1 MSWFSERF
9 KIAEVDGITFY
20 TQDALNQY
28 LHDKKVEEK
37 RKGLH
42 NYKVHCG
49 CSRIQKNTALNI
61 LNQQNIFDVEVYKD
75 NGDYIVSYWASSCKV
90 FVKDR

>member
-20 TQDALNQY
+20 TQNALNQY
-28 LHDKKVEEK
+28 LHDKKVKEA

-42 NYKVHCG
+42 NYKVYCG
-49 CSRIQKNTALNI
+49 PLWELRDRAANL
-61 LNQQNIFDVEVYKD
+61 LQQNNIFDFECYQD
-75 NGDYIVSYWASSCKV
+75 EHYNYIVSYWADHPIIVYKN
-90 FVKDR
+90 